1 MFLNKKIYWGVF
13 KMIGLADAIK
23 IIEENVMPISRI
35 KIVNL
40 IESVNKVVAEDIYST
55 IDSPPFDR
63 SPYDGYAYDANSEN
77 KNLKVIGTL
86 YAGEVFDG
94 ILNKNEAV
102 KIMTGG
108 KIPKGANC
116 VVKKEDV
123 TITEDMITLNV
134 KLKEYDNYI
143 FKGEDIKKGQLII
156 SKNQNIGYDGIGVLA
171 SLGIS
176 KLAVYDDLRVGILNT
191 GTELQDISETLEDGK
206 IYDSNRYTLYS
217 KLLKFGIQA
226 DTICNCSD
234 DIQALETKVKDMLE
248 NVDFLI
254 TTGGVS
260 VGDKDLI
267 PDVFRNIGAK
277 ELFWKINI
285 KPGGACYVA
294 TLGEKILFGLSGNP
308 HAAIVI
314 FDNVVVPVIDYLT
327 YKESNHYIKAI
338 FKGEF
343 NKFSNNDRFVSGK
356 LYTDEGKLYVKLNDK
371 KDAKA
376 RLSATLRS
384 NCMIKIKKRET
395 IKENQLVDVVVI

>member
-1 MFLNKKIYWGVF
+1 
-13 KMIGLADAIK
+13 MIELADAIK
-23 IIEENVMPISRI
+23 IIEENVVPISRV
-35 KIVNL
+35 KRVNL
-40 IESVNKVVAEDIYST
+40 IDAVNKVVAEDIYST

-63 SPYDGYAYDANSEN
+63 SPYDGYAYNANSEN
-77 KNLKVIGTL
+77 RNLKIIGTL
-86 YAGEVFDG
+86 YAGEVFDSV
-94 ILNKNEAV
+94 LNKNEAV

-108 KIPKGANC
+108 KMPRGANC

-123 TITEDMITLNV
+123 TVVDDMIILNV

-156 SKNQNIGYDGIGVLA
+156 NKNQNIGYDGLGVLA

-176 KLAVYDDLRVGILNT
+176 TVTVYDDLKVGILNT
-191 GTELQDISETLEDGK
+191 GTELQDINEPLEDGK

-217 KLLKFGIQA
+217 KLIKLGIQA

-234 DIQALETKVKDMLE
+234 DILELEKIVKNMLKK
-248 NVDFLI
+248 VDFLI

-267 PDVFRNIGAK
+267 PDVFRKIGAQ

-294 TLGEKILFGLSGNP
+294 TLGEKLLFGLSGNP
-308 HAAIVI
+308 HAAIVV
-314 FDNVVVPVIDYLT
+314 FDNVVVPVIEYLT
-327 YKESNHYIKAI
+327 YKKRENYIKAI

-343 NKFSNNDRFVSGK
+343 NKLSNKDRFVSGK
-356 LYTDEGKLYVKLNDK
+356 LYTSEGKLYVRLNDK

-384 NCMIKIKKRET
+384 NCMIKIKKEET
-395 IKENQLVDVVVI
+395 IKENQLVDVVIR

>member
-1 MFLNKKIYWGVF
+1 
-13 KMIGLADAIK
+13 MIELADAIK
-23 IIEENVMPISRI
+23 IIEENVVPISRV
-35 KIVNL
+35 KRVNL
-40 IESVNKVVAEDIYST
+40 IDAVNKVVAEDIYST

-63 SPYDGYAYDANSEN
+63 SPYDGYAYNANSEN
-77 KNLKVIGTL
+77 RNLKVIGTL
-86 YAGEVFDG
+86 YAGEVFDSV
-94 ILNKNEAV
+94 LNKNEAV

-108 KIPKGANC
+108 KIPRGANC

-123 TITEDMITLNV
+123 TVVDDMIILNV

-156 SKNQNIGYDGIGVLA
+156 NKNQNIGYDGLGVLA

-176 KLAVYDDLRVGILNT
+176 TVTVYDDLKVGILNT
-191 GTELQDISETLEDGK
+191 GTELQDINEPLEDGK

-217 KLLKFGIQA
+217 KLIKLGIQA

-234 DIQALETKVKDMLE
+234 DILELEKIVKNMLKK
-248 NVDFLI
+248 VDFLI

-267 PDVFRNIGAK
+267 PDVFRKIGAQ

-294 TLGEKILFGLSGNP
+294 TLGEKLLFGLSGNP
-308 HAAIVI
+308 HAAIVV
-314 FDNVVVPVIDYLT
+314 FDNVVVPVIEYLT
-327 YKESNHYIKAI
+327 YKKREHYIKAI

-343 NKFSNNDRFVSGK
+343 NKLSNKDRFVSGK
-356 LYTDEGKLYVKLNDK
+356 LYTSEGKLYVRLNDK

-384 NCMIKIKKRET
+384 NCMIKIKKEET
-395 IKENQLVDVVVI
+395 IKENQLVDVVIR

>member
-1 MFLNKKIYWGVF
+1 
-13 KMIGLADAIK
+13 MIELEDAIK
-23 IIEENVMPISRI
+23 IIEKNVLPINRV

-40 IESVNKVVAEDIYST
+40 IDAVNKVVAEDIYST

-63 SPYDGYAYDANSEN
+63 SPYDGYAYNANSEN

-86 YAGEVFDG
+86 YAGEVFNKV
-94 ILNKNEAV
+94 LNKNEAV

-108 KIPKGANC
+108 KIPQGANC
-116 VVKKEDV
+116 VIKKEDV
-123 TITEDMITLNV
+123 TVIGDMITLNV

-156 SKNQNIGYDGIGVLA
+156 NKNQNIGYDGIGVLA

-176 KLAVYDDLRVGILNT
+176 KVTVYDDLKVGILNT
-191 GTELQDISETLEDGK
+191 GTELQDINETLENGK

-217 KLLKFGIQA
+217 RLLKLGIQA

-234 DIQALETKVKDMLE
+234 DILELEKKVKNMLQS
-248 NVDFLI
+248 VDFLI

-267 PDVFRNIGAK
+267 PDVFKKIGAT

-285 KPGGACYVA
+285 KPGGACYVG
-294 TLGEKILFGLSGNP
+294 TLGEKLLFGLSGNP
-308 HAAIVI
+308 HAAIVV
-314 FDNVVVPVIDYLT
+314 FDNVIVPVIEYLT
-327 YKESNHYIKAI
+327 YKKGIHHIKAI

-343 NKFSNNDRFVSGK
+343 NKLSNKDRFVSGK
-356 LYTDEGKLYVKLNDK
+356 LYTSEGKLYVELNDK

-384 NCMIKIKKRET
+384 NCMIKIKKDET
-395 IKENQLVDVVVI
+395 IKENQLVDVVIR